1 MILSG
6 KSSFLVILI
15 LFFWNNGNAQNLF
28 NAENSKKFAQYLVNT
43 QQYRLAATEY
53 ERILNIE
60 KSDTAVYSGLLK
72 TYRMGNICENTF
84 ENLNTLDVYKFFSN
98 NTVASEYLKLVLTC
112 NCCFQESHFSEALS
126 SVDYNR
132 QVFYKLG
139 YYLLSEQKDS
149 LSLLTFHNY
158 NFLSNSYP
166 EVLKGIENIQ
176 SFKRKSP
183 GLAITMSA
191 VIPGSGKAYSSYWG
205 DAIMSFVFVSTNAWL
220 SYRGFNK
227 NGIKSANGWIFGS
240 ISLGFYLGNI
250 WGSGRAVKTYNQIE
264 KQKLYNEA
272 KNDIYNHF

>member
-6 KSSFLVILI
+6 KSLLLLLLTVFS
-15 LFFWNNGNAQNLF
+15 WNTGNAQNLF
-28 NAENSKKFAQYLVNT
+28 NANKSKKFAQYLVNT
-43 QQYRLAATEY
+43 QQYHLAATEY
-53 ERILNIE
+53 ERILSLE
-60 KSDTAVYSGLLK
+60 KTDTAVYSGLLK
-72 TYRMGNICENTF
+72 TYRMGKICENSF
-84 ENLNTLDVYKFFSN
+84 ENLNTLEVYKFFSN
-98 NTVASEYLKLVLTC
+98 NILASEYLKLALTC

-149 LSLLTFHNY
+149 LNLLTFHNY
-158 NFLSNSYP
+158 NFLSKSYP
-166 EVLKGIENIQ
+166 EVLKGIKDIQ

-191 VIPGSGKAYSSYWG
+191 IIPGSGKAYSSYWG
-205 DAIMSFVFVSTNAWL
+205 DAVMSFIFVSTNAWL

-240 ISLGFYLGNI
+240 ISLGFYVGNI

-264 KQKLYNEA
+264 YQKLYNEA